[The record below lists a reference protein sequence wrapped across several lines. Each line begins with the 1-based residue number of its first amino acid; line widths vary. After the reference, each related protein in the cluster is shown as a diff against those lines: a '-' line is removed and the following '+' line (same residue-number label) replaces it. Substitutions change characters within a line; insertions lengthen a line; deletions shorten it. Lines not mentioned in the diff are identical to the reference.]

1 MNIGV
6 VGLGRVGLPLA
17 LVFAKQFDV
26 YGVDINKERL
36 SDIKNG
42 KQFFEPNVNSYLEKF
57 GAKLNVSNDYSILQK
72 CGVVFVITHTPSLP
86 SGLFNLQ
93 FVEDAVRE
101 LHKINKDC
109 LIVVSSTINVGDLAK
124 LKQTHLKITYNPCMI
139 KQGSIIKDFENP
151 KYIMIGSYTKQDFEV
166 VKEVWQ
172 SVASGSVQF
181 YSFLPEELEVAKLC
195 LNVWLSTQITVA
207 NVIGELCKSIG
218 VEPQKTLEM
227 LGKDVRN
234 YSSGLG
240 FMGPCLPRDVNCF
253 KSACIEHFVGSGH
266 TFANV
271 LNDLNNYTVHK
282 YVKKIESYGFRR
294 VGMLGVAYKVGVSY
308 LDESQP
314 IKIAKKLLSDGY
326 EVFVYDKLAEE
337 NARKELMGKVCFCSS
352 ENECIEKS
360 DIIFVG
366 TSNFKG
372 VEAKGKIVLNPWR

>member
-6 VGLGRVGLPLA
+6 VGLGKVGLPLA

-36 SDIKNG
+36 SDIKNRRT
-42 KQFFEPNVNSYLEKF
+42 FSEPNVNSYLEKF

-72 CGVVFVITHTPSLP
+72 CGIVFVITHTPSLP

-139 KQGSIIKDFENP
+139 KQGNIIKDFENP
-151 KYIMIGSYTKQDFEV
+151 KYIMIGSYTEQDFEA

-172 SVASGSVQF
+172 SVTSGSVQF

-195 LNVWLSTQITVA
+195 LNVWLSTQITIA
-207 NVIGELCKSIG
+207 NVIGELCEKVKVS
-218 VEPQKTLEM
+218 PQKPLEVM
-227 LGKDVRN
+227 WRDVRN

-240 FMGPCLPRDVNCF
+240 FSGVCLPRDLNCF
-253 KSACIEHFVGSGH
+253 RHVCIEHSVGSGH
-266 TFANV
+266 RLANL
-271 LNDLNNYTVHK
+271 LNDLNSYTVHK
-282 YVKKIESYGFRR
+282 YVQKITSYGFKK
-294 VGMLGVAYKVGVSY
+294 VGILGVAYKARVSY
-308 LDESQP
+308 IDESQP
-314 IKIAKKLLSDGY
+314 VKIAEKLLADGC
-326 EVFVYDKLAEE
+326 EVYVYDPLAEE